1 MVEELQEAAASA
13 EAAKQEVQQ
22 LQEQAQRD
30 AVQIAEMEHLCDT
43 LQQDMNTAKANLAE
57 SARQRGLLQQQ
68 IQAAESARLELQQQ
82 LDEAKRDN
90 HAREIESRQQ
100 QAELLGDVHQLQA
113 SFATLSNQLQA
124 AGQQAG
130 QEALSTLG
138 APADEAAAER
148 IALLERELAAAK
160 QQNDRL
166 SADLADARD
175 EAHLAAV
182 AVSEHKTMLAS
193 VQEELTVAQQQLM
206 SAQQG
211 SMTAVL
217 RAADNHRRAGLSRLA
232 DTEQQETQTAL
243 QVGLAVVVVSGRHVT
258 WQRTFDVTAF
268 VNNELSIA
276 VYLHVM
282 YKAQHLGHQHRHVR
296 ACMSVSC
303 ICASIAAQSCAESLH
318 SSNQY
323 HGIAGDER
331 RAPAAGCHLT
341 ARADKCPGV
350 TFRGSQEVSTP

>member
-30 AVQIAEMEHLCDT
+30 TVQIAEMEHLCDT
-43 LQQDMNTAKANLAE
+43 LQQEMNTAKASLAE

-90 HAREIESRQQ
+90 DVREIESRQQ
-100 QAELLGDVHQLQA
+100 QAELLEDVHQLQA

-243 QVGLAVVVVSGRHVT
+243 QVGLAVVCSVRQT
-258 WQRTFDVTAF
+258 
-268 VNNELSIA
+268 
-276 VYLHVM
+276 Y
-282 YKAQHLGHQHRHVR
+282 HLATH
-296 ACMSVSC
+296 
-303 ICASIAAQSCAESLH
+303 
-318 SSNQY
+318 
-323 HGIAGDER
+323 
-331 RAPAAGCHLT
+331 
-341 ARADKCPGV
+341 
-350 TFRGSQEVSTP
+350 F